1 MIMEDASAMELFRIA
16 LNRNLSMDVHV
27 GGITVGLAL
36 LFLLFMLFVRLRT
49 FRGLREFEIDEA
61 ELGIGDQKI
70 LLRPNTTD
78 LQIAYKIWVE
88 LSTRKIGLPIDLDH
102 DVLLE
107 VYDSWYEFFSVTR
120 NHIKDVPAT
129 RFRRKDTEQIIR
141 LSVDILNLGVRPHL
155 TRWQARFRRWYGQ
168 QLAKEENDT
177 ADPQSIQ
184 AMFPDYDELVADL
197 RIVNQRLILYRQRLY
212 DLLAGQPH

>member
-1 MIMEDASAMELFRIA
+1 MELFRIA

-61 ELGIGDQKI
+61 ELGIGNQKI
-70 LLRPNTTD
+70 LLRLNTTD